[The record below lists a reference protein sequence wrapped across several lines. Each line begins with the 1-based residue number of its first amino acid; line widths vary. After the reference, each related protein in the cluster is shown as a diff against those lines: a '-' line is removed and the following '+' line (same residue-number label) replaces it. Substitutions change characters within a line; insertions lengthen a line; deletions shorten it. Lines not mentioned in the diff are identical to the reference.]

1 MSLFISSNICY
12 NTLVKQESRS
22 MKIIL
27 ENNEAEIV
35 EKKSRFIA
43 NIAMA
48 SSEEEAL
55 EFIDKI
61 KKKYY
66 DARHNCYAYIIGEE
80 GNKKKCSDDGE
91 PQRSAGMP
99 MMEVL
104 ENQGYFDIV
113 AVVTRYFG
121 GTLLGVGGLIRA
133 YQGAV
138 IEALVNTKTGEI
150 RDGFRVQYKFGYDFY
165 GKIKYIADSENIV
178 IEDTV
183 FDEMVTISLIFE
195 KETCERLQ
203 KKLVEETDANIEQL
217 LIEKIKYITVD
228 DKWYKEYK

>member
-1 MSLFISSNICY
+1 
-12 NTLVKQESRS
+12 

-27 ENNEAEIV
+27 ETKETEIV

-43 NIAMA
+43 NIAA
-48 SSEEEAL
+48 VSSEEEAI
-55 EFIDKI
+55 EFIEKI

-66 DARHNCYAYIIGEE
+66 DARHNCYAYIIGDK
-80 GNKKKCSDDGE
+80 GDKKKCSDDGE

-138 IEALVNTKTGEI
+138 IEGLNASVSGEI
-150 RDGFRVQYKFGYDFY
+150 HEGFRAKYRFGYDFY
-165 GKIKYIADSENIV
+165 GKIKYLAESENIV
-178 IEDTV
+178 IEDTL
-183 FDEMVTISLIFE
+183 FDETVTISLIFNDSE
-195 KETCERLQ
+195 SERLQ
-203 KKLVEETDANIEQL
+203 KKLVEETNANIERL
-217 LIEKIKYITVD
+217 LLEKIKYITVD
-228 DKWYKEYK
+228 NKWYKEYR

>member
-1 MSLFISSNICY
+1 
-12 NTLVKQESRS
+12 

-27 ENNEAEIV
+27 EAKETEIV

-43 NIAMA
+43 NIAA
-48 SSEEEAL
+48 VSSEEEAI
-55 EFIDKI
+55 EFIEKI

-66 DARHNCYAYIIGEE
+66 DARHNCYAYIIGDK
-80 GNKKKCSDDGE
+80 GDKKKCSDDGE

>member
-1 MSLFISSNICY
+1 
-12 NTLVKQESRS
+12 

-43 NIAMA
+43 NIAMV

-66 DARHNCYAYIIGEE
+66 DARHNCYAYIIGED

-138 IEALVNTKTGEI
+138 IEVLANTKTGEI

-203 KKLVEETDANIEQL
+203 KKLVEETNANIEQL

>member
-1 MSLFISSNICY
+1 
-12 NTLVKQESRS
+12 
-22 MKIIL
+22 MKVIL
-27 ENNEAEIV
+27 ESKEAEIV

-43 NIAMA
+43 NIAA
-48 SSEEEAL
+48 VGSEEEAL

-66 DARHNCYAYIIGEE
+66 DARHNCYAYIIGED

-138 IEALVNTKTGEI
+138 IEGLDKSKSGEI
-150 RDGFRVQYKFGYDFY
+150 RSGFRVKYGFGYDFY
-165 GKIKYIADSENIV
+165 GKIKYIAESENIV

-183 FDEMVTISLIFE
+183 FDEMVNISLIFE
-195 KETCERLQ
+195 DSSYERLQ
-203 KKLVEETDANIEQL
+203 KKLIEETNANIEQL
-217 LIEKIKYITVD
+217 LLEKIKYITVE

>member
-1 MSLFISSNICY
+1 
-12 NTLVKQESRS
+12 

-27 ENNEAEIV
+27 ETKETEIV

-43 NIAMA
+43 NIAA
-48 SSEEEAL
+48 VSSEEEAI
-55 EFIDKI
+55 EFIEKI

-66 DARHNCYAYIIGEE
+66 DARHNCYAYIIGDK
-80 GNKKKCSDDGE
+80 GDKKKCSDDGE

-113 AVVTRYFG
+113 VVVTRYFG

-138 IEALVNTKTGEI
+138 IEGLNVSVSGEI
-150 RDGFRVQYKFGYDFY
+150 HEGFRAKYRFGYDFY
-165 GKIKYIADSENIV
+165 GKIKYIAESENIV
-178 IEDTV
+178 VEDTL
-183 FDEMVTISLIFE
+183 FDENVTMSLIFE
-195 KETCERLQ
+195 DVESERLQ
-203 KKLVEETDANIEQL
+203 KKLVEETNANIERL
-217 LIEKIKYITVD
+217 LLEKIKYITVD
-228 DKWYKEYK
+228 NKWYNEYR

>member
-1 MSLFISSNICY
+1 
-12 NTLVKQESRS
+12 

-27 ENNEAEIV
+27 ETKETEIV

-43 NIAMA
+43 NIAA
-48 SSEEEAL
+48 VSSEEEAI
-55 EFIDKI
+55 EFIEKI

-66 DARHNCYAYIIGEE
+66 DARHNCYAYIIGDK
-80 GNKKKCSDDGE
+80 GDKKKCSDDGE

-113 AVVTRYFG
+113 VVVTRYFG

-138 IEALVNTKTGEI
+138 IEGLNASVSGEI
-150 RDGFRVQYKFGYDFY
+150 HEGFRAKYKFGYDFY
-165 GKIKYIADSENIV
+165 GKIKYIAESENIV
-178 IEDTV
+178 IEDTL
-183 FDEMVTISLIFE
+183 FDENVTMSLIFE
-195 KETCERLQ
+195 DGESERMQ
-203 KKLVEETDANIEQL
+203 KKLVEETNANIERL
-217 LIEKIKYITVD
+217 LLEKIKYITVD
-228 DKWYKEYK
+228 NKWYKEYR

>member
-1 MSLFISSNICY
+1 
-12 NTLVKQESRS
+12 

-27 ENNEAEIV
+27 ETKETEIV

-43 NIAMA
+43 NIAA
-48 SSEEEAL
+48 VASEEEAI
-55 EFIDKI
+55 EFIEKI

-66 DARHNCYAYIIGEE
+66 DARHNCYAYIIGDK
-80 GNKKKCSDDGE
+80 GDKKKCSDDGE

-113 AVVTRYFG
+113 VVVTRYFG

-138 IEALVNTKTGEI
+138 IEGLNASVSGEI
-150 RDGFRVQYKFGYDFY
+150 HEGFRAKYRFGYDFY
-165 GKIKYIADSENIV
+165 GKIKYIAESENIV
-178 IEDTV
+178 VEDTL
-183 FDEMVTISLIFE
+183 FDENVTMSLIFE
-195 KETCERLQ
+195 AGDSERMQ
-203 KKLVEETDANIEQL
+203 KKLVEETNANIERL
-217 LIEKIKYITVD
+217 LLEKIKYITVD
-228 DKWYKEYK
+228 NKWYKEYR

>member
-1 MSLFISSNICY
+1 
-12 NTLVKQESRS
+12 

-27 ENNEAEIV
+27 ETKETEIV

-43 NIAMA
+43 NIAA
-48 SSEEEAL
+48 VSSEEEAI
-55 EFIDKI
+55 EFIEKI

-66 DARHNCYAYIIGEE
+66 DARHNCYAYIIGDK
-80 GNKKKCSDDGE
+80 GDKKKCSDDGE

-133 YQGAV
+133 YQSAV
-138 IEALVNTKTGEI
+138 IEGLNASVSGEI
-150 RDGFRVQYKFGYDFY
+150 HEGFRAKYRFGYDFY
-165 GKIKYIADSENIV
+165 GKIKYIAESENIV
-178 IEDTV
+178 IEDTL
-183 FDEMVTISLIFE
+183 FDETVTISLIFNVSE
-195 KETCERLQ
+195 SERLQ
-203 KKLVEETDANIEQL
+203 KKLVEETNANIERL
-217 LIEKIKYITVD
+217 LLEKIKYITVD
-228 DKWYKEYK
+228 NKWYKEYR

>member
-1 MSLFISSNICY
+1 
-12 NTLVKQESRS
+12 

-27 ENNEAEIV
+27 EAKETEIV

-43 NIAMA
+43 NIAA
-48 SSEEEAL
+48 VSSEEEAI
-55 EFIDKI
+55 EFIEKI

-66 DARHNCYAYIIGEE
+66 DARHNCYAYIIGDK
-80 GNKKKCSDDGE
+80 GDKKKCSDDGE

-104 ENQGYFDIV
+104 ENQGYFDIA

-138 IEALVNTKTGEI
+138 IEGLNASVSGEI
-150 RDGFRVQYKFGYDFY
+150 HECFRAKYRFGYDFY

-203 KKLVEETDANIEQL
+203 KKLVEETNANIEQL

>member
-1 MSLFISSNICY
+1 
-12 NTLVKQESRS
+12 

-27 ENNEAEIV
+27 ETKETEIV

-43 NIAMA
+43 NIAA
-48 SSEEEAL
+48 VSSEEEAI
-55 EFIDKI
+55 EFIEKI

-66 DARHNCYAYIIGEE
+66 DARHNCYAYIIGDK
-80 GNKKKCSDDGE
+80 GDKKKCSDDGE

-104 ENQGYFDIV
+104 ENQGYFDIAV
-113 AVVTRYFG
+113 VVTRYFG

-138 IEALVNTKTGEI
+138 IEGLNASVSGEI
-150 RDGFRVQYKFGYDFY
+150 HEGFRAKYRFGYDFY

-178 IEDTV
+178 IEDTL
-183 FDEMVTISLIFE
+183 FDETVTISLIFNDSE
-195 KETCERLQ
+195 SERLQ
-203 KKLVEETDANIEQL
+203 KKLVEETNANIERL
-217 LIEKIKYITVD
+217 LLEKIKYITVD
-228 DKWYKEYK
+228 NKWYKEYR

>member
-1 MSLFISSNICY
+1 
-12 NTLVKQESRS
+12 

-27 ENNEAEIV
+27 ETKETEIV

-43 NIAMA
+43 NIAA
-48 SSEEEAL
+48 VSSEEEAI
-55 EFIDKI
+55 EFIEKI

-66 DARHNCYAYIIGEE
+66 DARHNCYAYIIGDK
-80 GNKKKCSDDGE
+80 GDKKKCSDDGE

-113 AVVTRYFG
+113 VVVTRYFG

-138 IEALVNTKTGEI
+138 IEGLNASVSGEI
-150 RDGFRVQYKFGYDFY
+150 HEGFRAKYRFGYDFY

-178 IEDTV
+178 IEDTL
-183 FDEMVTISLIFE
+183 FDETVTISLIFNDSE
-195 KETCERLQ
+195 SERLQ
-203 KKLVEETDANIEQL
+203 KKLVEETNANIERL
-217 LIEKIKYITVD
+217 LLEKIKYITVD
-228 DKWYKEYK
+228 NKWYKEYR

>member
-1 MSLFISSNICY
+1 
-12 NTLVKQESRS
+12 

-27 ENNEAEIV
+27 ETKETEIV

-43 NIAMA
+43 NIAA
-48 SSEEEAL
+48 VSSEEEAI
-55 EFIDKI
+55 EFIEKI

-66 DARHNCYAYIIGEE
+66 DARHNCYAYIIGDK
-80 GNKKKCSDDGE
+80 GDKKKCSDDGE

-138 IEALVNTKTGEI
+138 IEGLNASVSGEI
-150 RDGFRVQYKFGYDFY
+150 HEGFRAKYKFGYDFY
-165 GKIKYIADSENIV
+165 GKIKYIAESENIV
-178 IEDTV
+178 IEDTL
-183 FDEMVTISLIFE
+183 FDETVTISLIFNDSE
-195 KETCERLQ
+195 SERLQ
-203 KKLVEETDANIEQL
+203 KKLVEETNANIERL
-217 LIEKIKYITVD
+217 LLEKIKYITVD
-228 DKWYKEYK
+228 NKWYKEYR

>member
-1 MSLFISSNICY
+1 
-12 NTLVKQESRS
+12 

-27 ENNEAEIV
+27 ETKETEIV

-43 NIAMA
+43 NIAA
-48 SSEEEAL
+48 VSSEEEAI
-55 EFIDKI
+55 EFIEKI

-66 DARHNCYAYIIGEE
+66 DARHNCYAYIIGDK
-80 GNKKKCSDDGE
+80 GDKKKCSDDGE

-104 ENQGYFDIV
+104 ENQGYFDIA

-138 IEALVNTKTGEI
+138 IEGLNASVSGETHE
-150 RDGFRVQYKFGYDFY
+150 GFRAKYRFGYDFY
-165 GKIKYIADSENIV
+165 GKIKYIAESENIV
-178 IEDTV
+178 IEDTL
-183 FDEMVTISLIFE
+183 FDETVTISLIFNDSE
-195 KETCERLQ
+195 SERLQ
-203 KKLVEETDANIEQL
+203 KKLVEETNANIERL
-217 LIEKIKYITVD
+217 LLEKIKYITVD
-228 DKWYKEYK
+228 NKWYKEYR

>member
-1 MSLFISSNICY
+1 
-12 NTLVKQESRS
+12 

-113 AVVTRYFG
+113 VVVTRYFG

-138 IEALVNTKTGEI
+138 IEGLNASVSGEI
-150 RDGFRVQYKFGYDFY
+150 HEGFRAKYRFGYDFY
-165 GKIKYIADSENIV
+165 GKIKYIAESENIV
-178 IEDTV
+178 IEDTL
-183 FDEMVTISLIFE
+183 FDENVTMSLIFE
-195 KETCERLQ
+195 EGESERLQ
-203 KKLVEETDANIEQL
+203 KKLVEETNANIERL
-217 LIEKIKYITVD
+217 LLEKIKYITVD
-228 DKWYKEYK
+228 NKWYKEYR

>member
-1 MSLFISSNICY
+1 
-12 NTLVKQESRS
+12 

-43 NIAMA
+43 NIAMV

-66 DARHNCYAYIIGEE
+66 DARHNCYAYIIGED

-203 KKLVEETDANIEQL
+203 KKLVEETNANIEQL

>member
-1 MSLFISSNICY
+1 
-12 NTLVKQESRS
+12 

-27 ENNEAEIV
+27 ESKEAEIV

-43 NIAMA
+43 NIAA
-48 SSEEEAL
+48 VSSEEEAI
-55 EFIDKI
+55 EFIEKI

-66 DARHNCYAYIIGEE
+66 DARHNCYAYIIGDK
-80 GNKKKCSDDGE
+80 GDKKKCSDDGE

-138 IEALVNTKTGEI
+138 IEGLNASVSGEI
-150 RDGFRVQYKFGYDFY
+150 HEGFRAKYRFGYDFY
-165 GKIKYIADSENIV
+165 GKIKYIAESENIV
-178 IEDTV
+178 IEDTL
-183 FDEMVTISLIFE
+183 FDENVTMSLIFE
-195 KETCERLQ
+195 DGESERLQ
-203 KKLVEETDANIEQL
+203 KKLVEETNANIERL
-217 LIEKIKYITVD
+217 LLEKIKYITVD
-228 DKWYKEYK
+228 NKWYKEYR

>member
-1 MSLFISSNICY
+1 
-12 NTLVKQESRS
+12 

-27 ENNEAEIV
+27 KTKETEIV

-43 NIAMA
+43 NIAA
-48 SSEEEAL
+48 VSSEEEAI
-55 EFIDKI
+55 EFIEKI

-66 DARHNCYAYIIGEE
+66 DARHNCYAYIIGDK
-80 GNKKKCSDDGE
+80 GDKKKCSDDGE

-104 ENQGYFDIV
+104 ENQGYFDIA

-138 IEALVNTKTGEI
+138 IEGLNASVSGEI
-150 RDGFRVQYKFGYDFY
+150 HEGFRAKYRFGYDFY
-165 GKIKYIADSENIV
+165 GKIKYIAESENIV
-178 IEDTV
+178 IEDTL
-183 FDEMVTISLIFE
+183 FDENVTMSLIFE
-195 KETCERLQ
+195 DGESERLQ
-203 KKLVEETDANIEQL
+203 KKLVEETNANIERL
-217 LIEKIKYITVD
+217 LLEKIKYITVD
-228 DKWYKEYK
+228 NKWYKEYR

>member
-1 MSLFISSNICY
+1 
-12 NTLVKQESRS
+12 

-27 ENNEAEIV
+27 ETKETEIV

-43 NIAMA
+43 NIAA
-48 SSEEEAL
+48 VSSEEEAI
-55 EFIDKI
+55 EFIEKI

-66 DARHNCYAYIIGEE
+66 DARHNCYAYIIGEK
-80 GNKKKCSDDGE
+80 GDKKKCSDDGE

-113 AVVTRYFG
+113 VVVTRYFG

-138 IEALVNTKTGEI
+138 IEGLNASVSGEI
-150 RDGFRVQYKFGYDFY
+150 HEGFRAKYRFGYDFY
-165 GKIKYIADSENIV
+165 GKIKYIAESENIV
-178 IEDTV
+178 IEDTL
-183 FDEMVTISLIFE
+183 FDENVTMSLIFE
-195 KETCERLQ
+195 DGESERLQ
-203 KKLVEETDANIEQL
+203 KKLVEETNANIERL
-217 LIEKIKYITVD
+217 LLEKIKYITVD
-228 DKWYKEYK
+228 NKWYKEYR

>member
-1 MSLFISSNICY
+1 
-12 NTLVKQESRS
+12 

-27 ENNEAEIV
+27 ETKETEIV

-43 NIAMA
+43 NIAA
-48 SSEEEAL
+48 VASEEDAI
-55 EFIDKI
+55 EFIEKI

-66 DARHNCYAYIIGEE
+66 DARHNCYAYIIGDK
-80 GNKKKCSDDGE
+80 GDKKKCSDDGE

-104 ENQGYFDIV
+104 ENQGYFDIA

-138 IEALVNTKTGEI
+138 IEGLNASVSGEI
-150 RDGFRVQYKFGYDFY
+150 HEGFRAKYRFGYDFY
-165 GKIKYIADSENIV
+165 GKIKYIAESENIL
-178 IEDTV
+178 IEDTL
-183 FDEMVTISLIFE
+183 FDETVTISLIFNDSE
-195 KETCERLQ
+195 SERLQ
-203 KKLVEETDANIEQL
+203 KKLVEETNANIERL
-217 LIEKIKYITVD
+217 LLEKIKYITVD
-228 DKWYKEYK
+228 NKWYKEYR

>member
-1 MSLFISSNICY
+1 
-12 NTLVKQESRS
+12 

-27 ENNEAEIV
+27 EAKETEIV

-43 NIAMA
+43 NIAA
-48 SSEEEAL
+48 VSSEEEAI
-55 EFIDKI
+55 EFIEKI

-66 DARHNCYAYIIGEE
+66 DARHNCYAYIIGDK
-80 GNKKKCSDDGE
+80 GDKKKCSDDGE

-113 AVVTRYFG
+113 VVVTRYFG

-138 IEALVNTKTGEI
+138 IEGLNASVSGEI
-150 RDGFRVQYKFGYDFY
+150 HEGFRAKYRFGYDFY
-165 GKIKYIADSENIV
+165 GKIKYIAESENIV
-178 IEDTV
+178 IEDTL
-183 FDEMVTISLIFE
+183 FDENVTMSLIFE
-195 KETCERLQ
+195 DGESERLQ
-203 KKLVEETDANIEQL
+203 KKLVEETNANIERL
-217 LIEKIKYITVD
+217 LLEKIKYITVD
-228 DKWYKEYK
+228 NKWYKEYR

>member
-1 MSLFISSNICY
+1 
-12 NTLVKQESRS
+12 

-27 ENNEAEIV
+27 ETKETEIV

-43 NIAMA
+43 NIAA
-48 SSEEEAL
+48 VSSEEEAI
-55 EFIDKI
+55 EFIEKI

-66 DARHNCYAYIIGEE
+66 DARHNCYAYIIGDK
-80 GNKKKCSDDGE
+80 GDKKKCSDDGE

-113 AVVTRYFG
+113 VVVTRYFG

-138 IEALVNTKTGEI
+138 IEGLNASVSGEI
-150 RDGFRVQYKFGYDFY
+150 HEGFRAKYRFGYDFY

-178 IEDTV
+178 IEDTL
-183 FDEMVTISLIFE
+183 FDETVTISLIFNDSE
-195 KETCERLQ
+195 SERLQ
-203 KKLVEETDANIEQL
+203 KKLVEETNANIGRL
-217 LIEKIKYITVD
+217 LLEKIKYITVD
-228 DKWYKEYK
+228 NKWYKEYR

>member
-1 MSLFISSNICY
+1 
-12 NTLVKQESRS
+12 

-27 ENNEAEIV
+27 KTKETEIV

-43 NIAMA
+43 NIAA
-48 SSEEEAL
+48 VSSEEEAI
-55 EFIDKI
+55 EFIEKI

-66 DARHNCYAYIIGEE
+66 DARHNCYAYIIGDK
-80 GNKKKCSDDGE
+80 GDKKKCSDDGE

-104 ENQGYFDIV
+104 ENQGYFDIA

-138 IEALVNTKTGEI
+138 IEGLNASVSGEI
-150 RDGFRVQYKFGYDFY
+150 HEGFRAKYRFGYDFY
-165 GKIKYIADSENIV
+165 GKIKYIAESENIV
-178 IEDTV
+178 IEDTL
-183 FDEMVTISLIFE
+183 FDETVTISLIFNDSE
-195 KETCERLQ
+195 SERLQ
-203 KKLVEETDANIEQL
+203 KKLVEETNANIERL
-217 LIEKIKYITVD
+217 LLEKIKYITVD
-228 DKWYKEYK
+228 NKWYKEYR

>member
-1 MSLFISSNICY
+1 
-12 NTLVKQESRS
+12 

-27 ENNEAEIV
+27 ETKETEIV

-43 NIAMA
+43 NIAA
-48 SSEEEAL
+48 VSSEEEAI
-55 EFIDKI
+55 EFIEKI

-66 DARHNCYAYIIGEE
+66 DARHNCYAYIIGDK
-80 GNKKKCSDDGE
+80 GDKKKCSDDGE

-113 AVVTRYFG
+113 VVVTRYFG

-138 IEALVNTKTGEI
+138 IEGLNASVSGEI
-150 RDGFRVQYKFGYDFY
+150 HEGFRAKYRFGYDFY
-165 GKIKYIADSENIV
+165 GKRKYIAESENIV
-178 IEDTV
+178 IEDTL
-183 FDEMVTISLIFE
+183 FDETVTISLIFNDSE
-195 KETCERLQ
+195 SERLQ
-203 KKLVEETDANIEQL
+203 KKLVEETNANIERL
-217 LIEKIKYITVD
+217 LLEKIKYITVD
-228 DKWYKEYK
+228 NKWYKEYR

>member
-1 MSLFISSNICY
+1 
-12 NTLVKQESRS
+12 

-27 ENNEAEIV
+27 ETKETEIV

-43 NIAMA
+43 NIAA
-48 SSEEEAL
+48 VSSEEEAI
-55 EFIDKI
+55 EFIEKI

-66 DARHNCYAYIIGEE
+66 DARHNCYAYIIGDK
-80 GNKKKCSDDGE
+80 GDKKKCSDDGE

-138 IEALVNTKTGEI
+138 IEGLNASVSGEI
-150 RDGFRVQYKFGYDFY
+150 HEGFRAKYKFGYDFY
-165 GKIKYIADSENIV
+165 GKIKYIAESENIV
-178 IEDTV
+178 IEDTL
-183 FDEMVTISLIFE
+183 FDENVTMSLIFE
-195 KETCERLQ
+195 DGESERMQ
-203 KKLVEETDANIEQL
+203 KKLVEETNANIERL
-217 LIEKIKYITVD
+217 LLEKIKYITVD
-228 DKWYKEYK
+228 NKWYKEYR

>member
-1 MSLFISSNICY
+1 
-12 NTLVKQESRS
+12 

-27 ENNEAEIV
+27 ETKETEIV

-43 NIAMA
+43 NIAA
-48 SSEEEAL
+48 VSSEEEAI
-55 EFIDKI
+55 EFIEKI

-66 DARHNCYAYIIGEE
+66 DARHNCYAYIIGDK
-80 GNKKKCSDDGE
+80 GDKKKCSDDGE

-138 IEALVNTKTGEI
+138 IEGLNASVSGEI
-150 RDGFRVQYKFGYDFY
+150 NEGFRAKYRFGYDFY
-165 GKIKYIADSENIV
+165 GKIKYIAESENIV
-178 IEDTV
+178 IEDTL
-183 FDEMVTISLIFE
+183 FDENVTMSLIFE
-195 KETCERLQ
+195 DGESERLQ
-203 KKLVEETDANIEQL
+203 KKLVEETNANIERL
-217 LIEKIKYITVD
+217 LLEKIKYITVD
-228 DKWYKEYK
+228 NKWYKEYR